1 AQGMTALHLAAHEA
15 HLDVVRILLAHHAD
29 IEAKNSYGGTAL
41 GQTVWSA
48 IHDPQPDH
56 LPIIELLVEAG
67 ARVDDDWFTGRD
79 EIDAALHPAQRRVH
93 ELRRIAD
100 RARNEGRFDDARRD
114 YVAAADICRR
124 SANPALLAH
133 TLRHLGDI
141 EREMGRADL
150 AEPHLVE
157 ALDIARRENVKPLEL
172 ANTIRP
178 LALVR
183 DDPKLWE
190 EAHALY
196 VRANVPPGIAE
207 TARQLARHARTNGDE
222 SRAEEW
228 LRIARAAATASSD

>member
-1 AQGMTALHLAAHEA
+1 MN
-15 HLDVVRILLAHHAD
+15 VVRW
-29 IEAKNSYGGTAL
+29 G
-41 GQTVWSA
+41 
-48 IHDPQPDH
+48 
-56 LPIIELLVEAG
+56 IIGAG
-67 ARVDDDWFTGRD
+67 
-79 EIDAALHPAQRRVH
+79 EIVRKR
-93 ELRRIAD
+93 
-100 RARNEGRFDDARRD
+100 
-114 YVAAADICRR
+114 VAAAIRNCENSELVSISR
-124 SANPALLAH
+124 
-133 TLRHLGDI
+133 
-141 EREMGRADL
+141 GRADL